1 SVEEGK
7 KIIKKM
13 TNTDRKYFEEIENF
27 VDIFKEINPTVIVIE
42 DISKKK
48 EKITFLKRKND

>member
-1 SVEEGK
+1 
-7 KIIKKM
+7 M
-13 TNTDRKYFEEIENF
+13 TNTDKKYFEEIERF
-27 VDIFKEINPTVIVIE
+27 VDIFKEINPTVIIIE